1 MQSLSVQ
8 LDRQRHEYRGAT
20 GVEKVGYEN
29 GETGS
34 FTSQFDIIGQSQSS
48 IAGVITLGLRYVTIP
63 LTHMCAE
70 QAEAE
75 TFFLGGGGSILVSSQ
90 LHILRRT
97 CPFQSVG
104 IDVHECDARA
114 PRVTACNVH
123 RRWYCAVT
131 TVSAKRRCFAV
142 SSTTTFVRMTT
153 TTPRS
158 RA

>member
-48 IAGVITLGLRYVTIP
+48 IAGIITLGLRYVTIP

-75 TFFLGGGGSILVSSQ
+75 TFFWG
-90 LHILRRT
+90 
-97 CPFQSVG
+97 G
-104 IDVHECDARA
+104 IDHIGVLSAPYFAEDLSFPIRRDRR
-114 PRVTACNVH
+114 PRV
-123 RRWYCAVT
+123 
-131 TVSAKRRCFAV
+131 
-142 SSTTTFVRMTT
+142 
-153 TTPRS
+153 
-158 RA
+158 

>member
-48 IAGVITLGLRYVTIP
+48 IAGIITLGLRYVTIP

-75 TFFLGGGGSILVSSQ
+75 TFFFWG
-90 LHILRRT
+90 
-97 CPFQSVG
+97 G
-104 IDVHECDARA
+104 IDIGVLSAPYFAEDLSFPIRRDRR
-114 PRVTACNVH
+114 PRV
-123 RRWYCAVT
+123 
-131 TVSAKRRCFAV
+131 
-142 SSTTTFVRMTT
+142 
-153 TTPRS
+153 
-158 RA
+158 